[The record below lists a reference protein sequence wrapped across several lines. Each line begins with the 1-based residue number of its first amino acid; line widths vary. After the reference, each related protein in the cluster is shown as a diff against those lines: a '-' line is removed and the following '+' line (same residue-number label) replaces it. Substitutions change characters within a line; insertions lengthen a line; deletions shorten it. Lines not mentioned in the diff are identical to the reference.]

1 MCIFAVWRG
10 MTQNA
15 YPKTAYGNAEMRT
28 LRLHIKLRTVRGFTN
43 KKSANSLKVSGF
55 LNKKC
60 VHLYA
65 FRGERGIRT
74 PGASQHAGFQ
84 DRCIRPLYH
93 LSFSL
98 ENWLWSESGCKGN
111 AFFRHY
117 QIFPLLFFDIDE
129 YLFCREFKHA
139 AGVVFF
145 QRDVEPGFH
154 QEFAADYLAVK
165 IAGLVVYLH
174 VDFLDSVVL

>member
-93 LSFSL
+93 LSFSFRKTGFGL
-98 ENWLWSESGCKGN
+98 KADAKVMPFFGITK
-111 AFFRHY
+111 FFRY
-117 QIFPLLFFDIDE
+117 FFSILPNI
-129 YLFCREFKHA
+129 YSAVSSNTR
-139 AGVVFF
+139 
-145 QRDVEPGFH
+145 
-154 QEFAADYLAVK
+154 LA
-165 IAGLVVYLH
+165 
-174 VDFLDSVVL
+174 

>member
-60 VHLYA
+60 VQVYA
-65 FRGERGIRT
+65 FRGERGYE
-74 PGASQHAGFQ
+74 G
-84 DRCIRPLYH
+84 
-93 LSFSL
+93 
-98 ENWLWSESGCKGN
+98 
-111 AFFRHY
+111 
-117 QIFPLLFFDIDE
+117 QIF
-129 YLFCREFKHA
+129 
-139 AGVVFF
+139 
-145 QRDVEPGFH
+145 
-154 QEFAADYLAVK
+154 
-165 IAGLVVYLH
+165 
-174 VDFLDSVVL
+174 

>member
-1 MCIFAVWRG
+1 

-74 PGASQHAGFQ
+74 PGASQHDGFQ
-84 DRCIRPLYH
+84 DRCNRPLYH
-93 LSFSL
+93 LSSA
-98 ENWLWSESGCKGN
+98 S
-111 AFFRHY
+111 
-117 QIFPLLFFDIDE
+117 IFL
-129 YLFCREFKHA
+129 K
-139 AGVVFF
+139 AGAKVM
-145 QRDVEPGFH
+145 
-154 QEFAADYLAVK
+154 LK
-165 IAGLVVYLH
+165 IEISK
-174 VDFLDSVVL
+174 F

>member
-74 PGASQHAGFQ
+74 PGTSRYDGFQ
-84 DRCIRPLYH
+84 DRCNRPLYH
-93 LSFSL
+93 LSEWCGF
-98 ENWLWSESGCKGN
+98 NSGCKSTKKN
-111 AFFRHY
+111 TNVQMFLIFFVWAEVRL
-117 QIFPLLFFDIDE
+117 PE
-129 YLFCREFKHA
+129 NGGWK
-139 AGVVFF
+139 
-145 QRDVEPGFH
+145 
-154 QEFAADYLAVK
+154 
-165 IAGLVVYLH
+165 
-174 VDFLDSVVL
+174 VVLKGWLSFKTGCFYLRWEGGNISWNGNDMPPEC